1 MKNLRVRTLSGAVLA
16 AVVLGAVIW
25 SQWSFGLLLMALL
38 VVGMSEFYT
47 LAEKQGSH
55 PQRIVGLVA
64 GAVLFALNFAFVSDD
79 IEILGSARQA
89 FACGLAF
96 LLLSLP
102 AMFICELYR
111 RQGNPAADIGT
122 TLMGV
127 VYVALPFS
135 VMCYIP
141 MIGSDVWNPWV
152 MLFYIF
158 IIWCNDVFAYLVGM
172 SVGRH
177 RLFERLSPKKSWEGF
192 FGGVAGAVVMGLVA
206 ARVLD
211 GGYVAW
217 AGLALVAAASGGPG
231 VPGGSMVK
239 RAADVKGSGALIPG
253 PGGGQIRRASCR
265 ERGEISGV
273 GGSLKKKKRPTLL
286 T

>member
-141 MIGSDVWNPWV
+141 M
-152 MLFYIF
+152 
-158 IIWCNDVFAYLVGM
+158 
-172 SVGRH
+172 
-177 RLFERLSPKKSWEGF
+177 
-192 FGGVAGAVVMGLVA
+192 
-206 ARVLD
+206 
-211 GGYVAW
+211 
-217 AGLALVAAASGGPG
+217 SG
-231 VPGGSMVK
+231 
-239 RAADVKGSGALIPG
+239 
-253 PGGGQIRRASCR
+253 
-265 ERGEISGV
+265 
-273 GGSLKKKKRPTLL
+273 TLG
-286 T
+286 

>member
-1 MKNLRVRTLSGAVLA
+1 MNETMKNLVVRTLSGLVLA
-16 AVVLGAVIW
+16 AVVLGAIVW
-25 SQWSFGLLLMALL
+25 SQWSFGALL
-38 VVGMSEFYT
+38 AVLLVGGMYEFYT
-47 LAEKQGSH
+47 LAGKQGNA
-55 PQRIVGLVA
+55 PQRVVGLVA
-64 GAVLFALNFAFVSDD
+64 GIVLFALNLAFVSDD
-79 IEILGSARQA
+79 IREILGVARQA
-89 FACGLAF
+89 FGCGLAF
-96 LLLSLP
+96 LLLLLP

-217 AGLALVAAASGGPG
+217 AGLALVAAVSGVLGDL
-231 VPGGSMVK
+231 VESMFK
-239 RAADVKGSGALIPG
+239 RAAGVKDSGRLIPG
-253 PGGGQIRRASCR
+253 HGGVLDRFDAM
-265 ERGEISGV
+265 
-273 GGSLKKKKRPTLL
+273 LL
-286 T
+286 SAPFVFVYMLFVM

>member
-172 SVGRH
+172 SVGLGRAG
-177 RLFERLSPKKSWEGF
+177 RSGGVDVQARRGREGF
-192 FGGVAGAVVMGLVA
+192 RGADPRPRRSAGPFRRHAAVGAVRLRLYA
-206 ARVLD
+206 FC
-211 GGYVAW
+211 
-217 AGLALVAAASGGPG
+217 
-231 VPGGSMVK
+231 
-239 RAADVKGSGALIPG
+239 DVTANLNVYEN
-253 PGGGQIRRASCR
+253 Q
-265 ERGEISGV
+265 
-273 GGSLKKKKRPTLL
+273 
-286 T
+286 